1 MMENNFEIKPFVLR
15 NKIQHYEWGTRGEQ
29 AFIPR
34 LLGIQSEGHRPYAEL
49 WIGAHPSAPSQVNIS
64 NDLIDLTELIKKHPV
79 EILGET
85 VFKRFGSNLPFLFK
99 VLSAGKPLSIQAHPN
114 KSQAVR
120 LHRRDSIHYPDSNH
134 KLEIAIAIDN
144 LKALVGL
151 LNIVELRKKL
161 ELYPPIQSF
170 TDRVLPGDS
179 TISEADETT
188 IVKQFY
194 STLIRKSVGE
204 PQLYGNLIESLAES
218 ILARGNRISEQE
230 QLFLELKKC
239 YPSSDV
245 GLILILLMNL
255 VQLTSGQAL
264 NISAGIPH
272 AYISGNIIECMTNSD
287 NVVRI
292 GLTNKYKDVDAL
304 LEILDFS
311 PNEVQVVNPDW
322 RDGIS
327 IYRSSAEEFLV
338 MNMKVAENFAQKIY
352 TNDKVQIGLILNGQL
367 ELIWNSAEKLILKK
381 GESVLLPACIKEYV
395 IRSQDWA
402 EVYIASAN

>member
-34 LLGIQSEGHRPYAEL
+34 LLGIQSEGNRPYAEL

-194 STLIRKSVGE
+194 STLIRKSVSE

-292 GLTNKYKDVDAL
+292 GLTNKYKDVAAL

-327 IYRSSAEEFLV
+327 IYRSSAEEFV
-338 MNMKVAENFAQKIY
+338 VANMKVAENFAKKIY

-395 IRSQDWA
+395 IRSQNWA
-402 EVYIASAN
+402 EVYIASVN

>member
-34 LLGIQSEGHRPYAEL
+34 LLGIQSEGNRPYAEL

-85 VFKRFGSNLPFLFK
+85 VFKRFGANLPFLFK

-204 PQLYGNLIESLAES
+204 PQLYGNLVESLAES

-292 GLTNKYKDVDAL
+292 GLTNKYKDVAAL

-338 MNMKVAENFAQKIY
+338 MNMKVAENFAKKIY
-352 TNDKVQIGLILNGQL
+352 TNDKVQIGLILNGRI

-395 IRSQDWA
+395 IRSQNWA
-402 EVYIASAN
+402 EVYIASVN

>member
-34 LLGIQSEGHRPYAEL
+34 LLGIQSEGNRPYAEL

-144 LKALVGL
+144 LKALIGL

-204 PQLYGNLIESLAES
+204 PQLYGNLVESLAES

>member
-1 MMENNFEIKPFVLR
+1 MKNNFEIKPFVLR

-34 LLGIQSEGHRPYAEL
+34 LLGIQSEGNRPYAEL

-292 GLTNKYKDVDAL
+292 GLTNKYKDVAAQ

-311 PNEVQVVNPDW
+311 PNEVQVLDPDW

-327 IYRSSAEEFLV
+327 VYKSSAEEILV
-338 MNMKVAENFAQKIY
+338 MNMKVAENFAKKIY

-395 IRSQDWA
+395 IRSQNWA

>member
-34 LLGIQSEGHRPYAEL
+34 LLGIQSEGNRPYAEL

-120 LHRRDSIHYPDSNH
+120 LHQRDPIHYPDSNH

-194 STLIRKSVGE
+194 STLIRKSAGE
-204 PQLYGNLIESLAES
+204 PQLYGNLVESLAES

-292 GLTNKYKDVDAL
+292 GLTNKYKDVAAL

-311 PNEVQVVNPDW
+311 PNEIQILNPDC
-322 RDGIS
+322 REGIRVYKS
-327 IYRSSAEEFLV
+327 LAEEFLV
-338 MNMKVAENFAQKIY
+338 MNIKVAENFEQKIY
-352 TNDKVQIGLILNGQL
+352 INDKVQIGLILNGRI

-395 IRSQDWA
+395 IRSQNWA
-402 EVYIASAN
+402 EVYIASVN

>member
-85 VFKRFGSNLPFLFK
+85 VFKRFGANLPFLFK

-120 LHRRDSIHYPDSNH
+120 LHQRDSIHYPDSNH

-151 LNIVELRKKL
+151 LNIVELSKKL

-204 PQLYGNLIESLAES
+204 PQLYGNLVESLAES
-218 ILARGNRISEQE
+218 ILTRGNRISEQE

-239 YPSSDV
+239 YPSSDI

-292 GLTNKYKDVDAL
+292 GLTNKYKDVAAL

-327 IYRSSAEEFLV
+327 IYRSSAEEFV
-338 MNMKVAENFAQKIY
+338 VANMKVAENFAKKIY
-352 TNDKVQIGLILNGQL
+352 TNDKVQIGLILNGRI

-395 IRSQDWA
+395 IRSQNWA
-402 EVYIASAN
+402 EVYIASVN

>member
-34 LLGIQSEGHRPYAEL
+34 LLGIQSEGNRPYAEL

-85 VFKRFGSNLPFLFK
+85 VFKRFGANLPFLFK

-120 LHRRDSIHYPDSNH
+120 LHQRDPIHYPDSNH

-151 LNIVELRKKL
+151 LNIVELSKKL

-204 PQLYGNLIESLAES
+204 PQLYGNLVESLAES
-218 ILARGNRISEQE
+218 ILTRGNRISEQE

-292 GLTNKYKDVDAL
+292 GLTNKYKDVAAL

-311 PNEVQVVNPDW
+311 PNEIQILNPDC
-322 RDGIS
+322 REGIRVYKS
-327 IYRSSAEEFLV
+327 LAEEFLV
-338 MNMKVAENFAQKIY
+338 MNIKVAENFEQKIY
-352 TNDKVQIGLILNGQL
+352 INDKVQIGLILNGRI

-395 IRSQDWA
+395 IRSQNWA
-402 EVYIASAN
+402 EVYIASVN

>member
-120 LHRRDSIHYPDSNH
+120 LHQRDPIHYPDSNH

-151 LNIVELRKKL
+151 LNIVELSKKL

-204 PQLYGNLIESLAES
+204 PQLYGNLVESLAES
-218 ILARGNRISEQE
+218 ILTRGNRISEQE

-239 YPSSDV
+239 YPSSDI

-292 GLTNKYKDVDAL
+292 GLTNKYKDVAAL

-327 IYRSSAEEFLV
+327 IYRSSAEEFV
-338 MNMKVAENFAQKIY
+338 VANMKVAENFAKKIY
-352 TNDKVQIGLILNGQL
+352 TNDKVQIGLILNGRI

-395 IRSQDWA
+395 IRSQNWA
-402 EVYIASAN
+402 EVYIASVN

>member
-204 PQLYGNLIESLAES
+204 PQLYGNLVESLAES

-292 GLTNKYKDVDAL
+292 GLTNKYKDVAAL

>member
-120 LHRRDSIHYPDSNH
+120 LHQRDPIHYPDSNH

-218 ILARGNRISEQE
+218 ILTRGNRISEQE

-327 IYRSSAEEFLV
+327 IYRS
-338 MNMKVAENFAQKIY
+338 
-352 TNDKVQIGLILNGQL
+352 
-367 ELIWNSAEKLILKK
+367 
-381 GESVLLPACIKEYV
+381 
-395 IRSQDWA
+395 
-402 EVYIASAN
+402 

>member
-34 LLGIQSEGHRPYAEL
+34 LLGIQSEGNRPYAEL

-144 LKALVGL
+144 LKALIGL

-204 PQLYGNLIESLAES
+204 PQLYGNLVESLAES
-218 ILARGNRISEQE
+218 IFTRGNRISEQE

-292 GLTNKYKDVDAL
+292 GLTNKYKDVAAL

>member
-120 LHRRDSIHYPDSNH
+120 LHQRDPIHYPDSNH

-239 YPSSDV
+239 YPSSDI

>member
-1 MMENNFEIKPFVLR
+1 
-15 NKIQHYEWGTRGEQ
+15 
-29 AFIPR
+29 
-34 LLGIQSEGHRPYAEL
+34 
-49 WIGAHPSAPSQVNIS
+49 
-64 NDLIDLTELIKKHPV
+64 
-79 EILGET
+79 
-85 VFKRFGSNLPFLFK
+85 
-99 VLSAGKPLSIQAHPN
+99 
-114 KSQAVR
+114 
-120 LHRRDSIHYPDSNH
+120 
-134 KLEIAIAIDN
+134 LEIAIAIDN
-144 LKALVGL
+144 LKALIGL

-395 IRSQDWA
+395 IRSQNWA
-402 EVYIASAN
+402 EVYIASVN